1 MSKIIV
7 VYNGNI
13 NLPADRNHMT
23 KGGIH
28 QLEREFN
35 ALELEAAIHFW
46 LECSFYSGAITTLEE
61 LLPVGYESELINILG
76 EEPLLC
82 EEIFLDNQ
90 KELYQLTNED
100 DEDLLS

>member
-1 MSKIIV
+1 METIKVI
-7 VYNGNI
+7 YNGNAD
-13 NLPADRNHMT
+13 LPLDRNHLT
-23 KGGIH
+23 KNGKH
-28 QLEREFN
+28 QLEREFDVLS
-35 ALELEAAIHFW
+35 LEEAIHFW

-90 KELYQLTNED
+90 KELYQLTNEN
-100 DEDLLS
+100 DEDLLP

>member
-7 VYNGNI
+7 IYNGNAD
-13 NLPADRNHMT
+13 LPADRNHLT
-23 KGGIH
+23 KGGFH
-28 QLEREFN
+28 QLERTFEN
-35 ALELEAAIHFW
+35 IDQAICFW

-61 LLPVGYESELINILG
+61 IMPKGHDSELLNILG

-90 KELYQLTNED
+90 KELYNITEED
-100 DEDLLS
+100 RDALLS